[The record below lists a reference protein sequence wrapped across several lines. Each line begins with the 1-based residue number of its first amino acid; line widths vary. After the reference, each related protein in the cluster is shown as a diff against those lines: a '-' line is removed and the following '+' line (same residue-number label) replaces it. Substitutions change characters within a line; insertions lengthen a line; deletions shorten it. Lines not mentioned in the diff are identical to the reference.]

1 MHLGWLAVDQF
12 VAAVRGRPTL
22 TWLGWLGESVAL
34 VRVAPRPAQAEL
46 AGQLRLDVPFACVA
60 GEPALRPPTGSG
72 CPRTALTVASLWS
85 RLSSRSVIPANAG
98 ISSRSLDG
106 PK

>member
-22 TWLGWLGESVAL
+22 TWLGWPGESVAL
-34 VRVAPRPAQAEL
+34 VRGHPALPKRSSPASYVSMCR
-46 AGQLRLDVPFACVA
+46 LRVCA

-72 CPRTALTVASLWS
+72 CPRTALTVASVWS